1 MVYFRFGMIYLLILV
16 EINLYRRES
25 FFFNYRSFGV
35 LINVS
40 YVFDNIF
47 MI

>member
-1 MVYFRFGMIYLLILV
+1 MVYFRFGMTYLLTSV

-25 FFFNYRSFGV
+25 SFFNYRSLGA
-35 LINVS
+35 LTNVS
-40 YVFDNIF
+40 HVPDNTL